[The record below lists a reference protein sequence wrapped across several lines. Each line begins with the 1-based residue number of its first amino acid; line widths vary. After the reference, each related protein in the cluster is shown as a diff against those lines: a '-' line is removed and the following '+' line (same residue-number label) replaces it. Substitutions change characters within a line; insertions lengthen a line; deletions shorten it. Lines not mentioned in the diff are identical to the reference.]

1 MNRLVIIG
9 NGFDLFHELKTSY
22 VDFLISLIVNTDLYD
37 GKIIQKQTSKR
48 RPPVG
53 SSPHTSKWYMQQL
66 NKEKDLKSLK
76 GAIPYLSDFFK
87 IDSQIIKVSL
97 NDIENKGWTDIEA
110 IYYKELL
117 YCFGDPKRRKAS
129 RIEDNEKD
137 IKSLNDDLNN
147 VKECLAIYLKT
158 QTQNHETPC
167 FNDISLHKGQG
178 FMSYED
184 PDEVFI
190 LNFNYTTPKFKRG
203 ATKINIH
210 GTLND
215 VESMIFGYGDEA
227 DEIYPEIEKADIDEY
242 LRNFK
247 SHCYIQSN
255 NYKDLSEFIDAEEY
269 QVMTVGHSC
278 GRSDHVLLGEIFNHE
293 NCKEI
298 EVNYHQFSD
307 GRDDFNSI
315 AFNIGRAMPNKVEY
329 RRKLKS
335 KENCRTIAELHEE

>member
-9 NGFDLFHELKTSY
+9 NGFDLFHGLNTSY
-22 VDFLISLIVNTDLYD
+22 KDFLT
-37 GKIIQKQTSKR
+37 
-48 RPPVG
+48 
-53 SSPHTSKWYMQQL
+53 
-66 NKEKDLKSLK
+66 
-76 GAIPYLSDFFK
+76 YLDNCPFDVEAST
-87 IDSQIIKVSL
+87 IIKQAYQEL
-97 NDIENKGWTDIEA
+97 EDKNWTDIET

-117 YCFGDPKRRKAS
+117 ICFGDPETRRHLGQE
-129 RIEDNEKD
+129 IDEED
-137 IKSLNDDLNN
+137 IKDLNKDLD
-147 VKECLAIYLKT
+147 VIKRHLATYLG
-158 QTQNHETPC
+158 TQNQNQIVPNFT
-167 FNDISLHKGQG
+167 DISLQRCTDHVHYQEP
-178 FMSYED
+178 SN
-184 PDEVFI
+184 VFI
-190 LNFNYTTPKFKRG
+190 LNFNYTTPRFMGGVSKV
-203 ATKINIH
+203 NIH

-227 DEIYPEIEKADIDEY
+227 DEIYPQIEKADIDEF

-255 NYKDLSEFIDAEEY
+255 NYKDLSEFIDADEY

-298 EVNYHQFSD
+298 EVNYHQFTD
-307 GRDDFNSI
+307 GTDDFNSI